1 MTKAVGLRNILD
13 NTTFTRWNIFKASL
27 DEFKEGVFTPFFPST
42 SRSWSSFVTSN
53 FFWEQDC
60 QADQA
65 DVINIQNKYTCFT
78 SFFLFLTL
86 ILAGD
91 NF

>member
-1 MTKAVGLRNILD
+1 MLARYKKNIRTRFQYTELTVAFTCDMTKAVGLRSILD

-53 FFWEQDC
+53 FFW
-60 QADQA
+60 
-65 DVINIQNKYTCFT
+65 NKIVK
-78 SFFLFLTL
+78 L
-86 ILAGD
+86 IKLMS
-91 NF
+91 